1 MSPYL
6 HTDVTNL
13 DLYVEL
19 PHTHSDVGLLWVPQE
34 GIVFDV
40 SCSLFVNVFHVSSMC
55 LQKAVSSVSDWCQHP
70 YRLSNP
76 SVEMWNPRM
85 LSTTP
90 ARLQRETLRAPR
102 PTGRTRRPRRCATF
116 RMADAHA
123 DSKLMFRQRR
133 LRGAKAGAAWPA
145 EGQRVLGIAAMVRW
159 DRRGGGGIADWRSA
173 LALIGA
179 DAGCSG
185 AYVCDVTC
193 SGSLASCCG
202 SRGPGEQDGL
212 TVLDGNRTLAG
223 VDAAHGWRGGSL

>member
-159 DRRGGGGIADWRSA
+159 DRRGGGHCR
-173 LALIGA
+173 LAQRP
-179 DAGCSG
+179 CPH
-185 AYVCDVTC
+185 
-193 SGSLASCCG
+193 
-202 SRGPGEQDGL
+202 RG
-212 TVLDGNRTLAG
+212 R
-223 VDAAHGWRGGSL
+223 RRM